1 MATDVEKLLE
11 RAKRYLE
18 KNKVQDAI
26 DAYQSVLS
34 VSPGQ
39 MEAVQA
45 LGDLYSQRGDA
56 GRAAVYHGMIFDRL
70 VDPREESKAIAI
82 YAHFLRAAEQPPER
96 QSRYAILL
104 HKQNRIADAVEN
116 YSAAAERFLLR
127 GRDDDALKCLEQV
140 AELAPDDERRQIEM
154 AELAER
160 RGKPALAVR
169 GYVRVGKI
177 AITRRETPLALE
189 MMGNARRV
197 APEDRDVALLT
208 AQAQLL
214 AGDPAGAVATL
225 EPFSDKGASLAFQ
238 KCYGEAL
245 LRAGQ
250 LDRAREP
257 LTAFYQQAGGD
268 HALLF
273 ELAERYASASE
284 DSKAV
289 ELLTS
294 IRQDYRDS
302 SAQTEFATRLDR
314 IAQAH
319 SSSQQIIEFW
329 SQVYSGLNR
338 ESRYFEV
345 LVHLF
350 DVYLKN
356 GNVNGA
362 CDVLDRMVDIDP
374 YDYRNQQRLEQLRGH
389 ADKEHLSR
397 VASRLGI
404 TLATGDGPQSPQDAA
419 AAVLANPSQPREVT
433 LDDLLVQAEIFLQYS
448 LHPKAVERLQ
458 RIAQLYPGEDER
470 NERYR
475 NLCDSA
481 KWWPPGFSRTLNETP
496 AGAETQRKTGSSIT
510 RDSDYTAETLRDLA
524 KISEIGQSIYR
535 QPNPRAMLALAA
547 NEIGKH
553 LKASRCVAA
562 IGASGQPPQ
571 FMAEYRAEGFDA
583 ATPAQVADLALQI
596 EQATP
601 DPLGGLPVEAALAP
615 VIRGMGLATALGV
628 ILIDKEKQVPAGIIV
643 AGHSG
648 PHRWKPDETYFLN
661 AVGDQMLLSVN
672 HTRLRSLVQTLH
684 AADER
689 TGLLARSSYTDR
701 LLGETQRAKA
711 QAAPLSL
718 AILQIDRG
726 PEIIRQHGEA
736 LVEKNLEHVARTIL
750 PLARPND
757 LSVKYTAW
765 SLALILP
772 DTTLAAALGLME
784 KMRTAA
790 SAKGA
795 NGTEPVTLSAGVV
808 EAVTRVDYDN
818 EDIVT
823 ELMNRAEMS
832 LEEARKRGGDTV
844 VSLAEPKS

>member
-1 MATDVEKLLE
+1 MRCFL
-11 RAKRYLE
+11 
-18 KNKVQDAI
+18 N
-26 DAYQSVLS
+26 
-34 VSPGQ
+34 SPSA
-39 MEAVQA
+39 MPPRMRIRKPSNC
-45 LGDLYSQRGDA
+45 LPP
-56 GRAAVYHGMIFDRL
+56 FD
-70 VDPREESKAIAI
+70 KT
-82 YAHFLRAAEQPPER
+82 
-96 QSRYAILL
+96 
-104 HKQNRIADAVEN
+104 
-116 YSAAAERFLLR
+116 
-127 GRDDDALKCLEQV
+127 
-140 AELAPDDERRQIEM
+140 IE
-154 AELAER
+154 
-160 RGKPALAVR
+160 
-169 GYVRVGKI
+169 
-177 AITRRETPLALE
+177 THT
-189 MMGNARRV
+189 
-197 APEDRDVALLT
+197 
-208 AQAQLL
+208 
-214 AGDPAGAVATL
+214 
-225 EPFSDKGASLAFQ
+225 
-238 KCYGEAL
+238 
-245 LRAGQ
+245 
-250 LDRAREP
+250 
-257 LTAFYQQAGGD
+257 
-268 HALLF
+268 
-273 ELAERYASASE
+273 
-284 DSKAV
+284 
-289 ELLTS
+289 
-294 IRQDYRDS
+294 
-302 SAQTEFATRLDR
+302 AQTEFATRLDR

-496 AGAETQRKTGSSIT
+496 AKPEIERRKATTSSAAE
-510 RDSDYTAETLRDLA
+510 SDYTAETLRDLA
-524 KISEIGQSIYR
+524 KITEIGQSIYR

-553 LKASRCVAA
+553 LKASRCVAV

-571 FMAEYRAEGFDA
+571 FTAEYRAEGLDA
-583 ATPAQVADLALQI
+583 ANPAQVAELAVQI
-596 EQATP
+596 EHATP
-601 DPLGGLPVEAALAP
+601 DPLGGLPMEAALAP
-615 VIRGMGLATALGV
+615 VIRSLGLATALGV
-628 ILIDKEKQVPAGIIV
+628 ILIDKEKQVPAGMIV
-643 AGHSG
+643 AGHAA

-661 AVGDQMLLSVN
+661 AVGDQMLFSVN

-757 LSVKYTAW
+757 LPVKYTAW

-832 LEEARKRGGDTV
+832 LDEARKRGGDTV